1 MPTNEELTKKYVG
14 HMVIPSPGNR
24 SALCTT
30 KWSCTGVIPSGR
42 LIVKDVR
49 GLRYEIDPIEVLLAE
64 PVNQISAFAIHPDPK
79 KWMSMISVHNACINA
94 GIMVPDEVMAY
105 LVSDDIYTEKT
116 PIEIRKTKSGYE
128 IDATRL
134 PPGTKHITWS
144 FPYKGRKHAKPEME
158 ELVDK
163 MSMAELHQLI
173 VIARRKYTSMMISGE
188 HEE

>member
-1 MPTNEELTKKYVG
+1 MLSTIPIYTTIAYKIIGDSMSSNEELHKKFTG

-24 SALCTT
+24 SALVVA
-30 KWSCTGVIPSGR
+30 KW
-42 LIVKDVR
+42 
-49 GLRYEIDPIEVLLAE
+49 LAE

-79 KWMSMISVHNACINA
+79 KWLSMILVRNACNNA

-173 VIARRKYTSMMISGE
+173 VIARRKYTSMMISGD

>member
-30 KWSCTGVIPSGR
+30 KWSCTGVTPSGR
-42 LIVKDVR
+42 LIIVKGAMSR
-49 GLRYEIDPIEVLLAE
+49 HEIDPSEVYLAE

-79 KWMSMISVHNACINA
+79 KWLSMISVHNACINA

-116 PIEIRKTKSGYE
+116 PIDVKKTKSGYE

-134 PPGTKHITWS
+134 PPGTKTICMNITN
-144 FPYKGRKHAKPEME
+144 
-158 ELVDK
+158 
-163 MSMAELHQLI
+163 
-173 VIARRKYTSMMISGE
+173 
-188 HEE
+188 